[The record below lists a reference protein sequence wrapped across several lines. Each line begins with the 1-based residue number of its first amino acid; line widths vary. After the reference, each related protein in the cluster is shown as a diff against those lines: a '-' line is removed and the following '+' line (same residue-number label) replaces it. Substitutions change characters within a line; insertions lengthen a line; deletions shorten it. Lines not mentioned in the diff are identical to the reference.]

1 MKRHRWFKNVDWEGD
16 VYLRRLKPPI
26 VPAVSHAGDVKNYD
40 EYPEVDWRRVPRI
53 SEREEKLFENF

>member
-1 MKRHRWFKNVDWEGD
+1 MDWEGD

-53 SEREEKLFENF
+53 TEREEKFFENF